1 MTKANQIIPIVAMVL
16 LVYLFVRL
24 VDVNTERL
32 QVVEAPYTQ
41 FLNYVQEGEIKEVTV
56 IGNQERAEGIRMA
69 GGQKTKVVT
78 TLPPEAQVYMADLK
92 SVNPDITITI
102 KGRTALDYVITYA
115 GMIGLPLLLL
125 VVLWLMMMRQFRG
138 TSGQALTFG
147 RSRAKMLAGN
157 FPKVTFDDVAGME
170 EVKAELVEVVE
181 FLRDPERFRS
191 LGAKIPKGV
200 LLLGPPGCGKTL
212 LARAV
217 AGEADVAFFY
227 ISGSDF
233 VEMFV
238 GVGAS
243 RVRDLFDQAKAHRPA
258 IVFIDEIDAVGRQR
272 GAGLGGGHDE
282 REQTLN
288 ALLVEM
294 DGFEANADVILLAAT
309 NRPDVLDPALLR
321 PGRFDRRVVVNNPD
335 VNERKAIFQL
345 YIKDKPVSEDV
356 DMDLLARRTPGFS
369 GADIENLVNEAALI
383 AARRQKKQIEPDD
396 FDEATD
402 KVIAGPE
409 RKSRI
414 ISDKEKKIIAYHES
428 GHALVGALLPDFGP
442 VQKVTILSRGMS
454 LGYTMRLPTED
465 RYLMTREELL
475 NTISFAL
482 GGRAA
487 EELIF
492 NELTTGAQDD
502 LEKATKIARAMV
514 CEYGMSETLGH
525 RTFGK
530 KHSPV
535 FLGRDLVEEKDYS
548 EEMANAIDGE
558 IRDLIERRYDVAK
571 TIISEN
577 MDKIERLA
585 AELLRKETLEA
596 DELQAVIEGRSIHE
610 AEPPKEPSEGAKEDA
625 EAPETAGDVRSPA
638 IKPGPGGLEPAA

>member
-1 MTKANQIIPIVAMVL
+1 MKANQIIPIVAMVL
-16 LVYLFVRL
+16 LVYLFVRM
-24 VDVNTERL
+24 VDVNTGRP
-32 QVVEAPYTQ
+32 QVVEAAYTQ
-41 FLNYVQEGEIKEVTV
+41 FLSYVEKGEIKKVTI
-56 IGNQERAEGIRMA
+56 IGNQDKAEGIRTA
-69 GGQKTKVVT
+69 EGHKTKVVT

-92 SVNPDITITI
+92 SVNPDIVIDI
-102 KGRTALDYVITYA
+102 KGRTALDYIITYA

-125 VVLWLMMMRQFRG
+125 IVLWLMMMRQFRG

-147 RSRAKMLAGN
+147 RSRAKMLADN

-217 AGEADVAFFY
+217 AGQADVSFFY

-335 VNERKAIFQL
+335 VNERKAILQL

-356 DMDLLARRTPGFS
+356 NIDLLARRTPGFS
-369 GADIENLVNEAALI
+369 GADIENLVNEAALV
-383 AARRQKKQIEPDD
+383 AARRQKKQIEPED

-454 LGYTMRLPTED
+454 LGYTMRLPMED

-530 KHSPV
+530 KHGPV

-558 IRDLIERRYDVAK
+558 IRDLIERRYDAAK

-577 MDKIERLA
+577 MEKIERLA
-585 AELLRKETLEA
+585 TELLKKETLEA
-596 DELQAVIEGRSIHE
+596 EELQAIIEGRDLHQPESPE
-610 AEPPKEPSEGAKEDA
+610 EPA
-625 EAPETAGDVRSPA
+625 EAAPEEADAPEASTDVRSPA
-638 IKPGPGGLEPAA
+638 IEQEPGGLEPVT